1 MPYLMVVV
9 RAIVAT
15 VLATTLAIGIVL
27 AELDEAAYR
36 GVLQYAVDSS
46 ATSQDVIDA
55 LDILAESTGPLNF
68 DSTFLLLT
76 AAIIV
81 LVVPD
86 AIAYFRRKHNPSP
99 ASEENEDDKVD
110 TRG

>member
-1 MPYLMVVV
+1 MDYENGYPLMSVV

-27 AELDEAAYR
+27 AELDEAAINVAADA
-36 GVLQYAVDSS
+36 GA
-46 ATSQDVIDA
+46 SQEA
-55 LDILAESTGPLNF
+55 LEVLAEESGPLNF

-76 AAIIV
+76 TAIII

-86 AIAYFRRKHNPSP
+86 AIAYFRRRKSP
-99 ASEENEDDKVD
+99 EPARAEDDE
-110 TRG
+110 